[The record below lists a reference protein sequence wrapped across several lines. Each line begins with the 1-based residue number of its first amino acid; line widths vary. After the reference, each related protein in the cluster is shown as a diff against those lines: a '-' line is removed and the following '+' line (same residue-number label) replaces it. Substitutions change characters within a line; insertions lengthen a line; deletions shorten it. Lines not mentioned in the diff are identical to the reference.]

1 MTRATRDAEAGTR
14 DRGHTVVQQD
24 ETELPSPAPGG
35 ALLLRHRPDRPRAA
49 VLVLHGGQE
58 TSLSPARPWQLAA
71 LRMGP
76 FLRAVSGALPGDD
89 VLLARARYRVRGW
102 NGERADAVRDT
113 HRALDELAELAGPVP
128 TVLLGHSM
136 GGRAALRAAGH
147 PQVRGVVALAPW
159 WPPGEPVE
167 QTAGRHI
174 VCLHGDQDR
183 VTSPTDSAD
192 CVRRARTTATRTGMA
207 LIGGGDH
214 GMLRRHRL
222 WHDTAAALVAHLL
235 DPTGTPDPLPE
246 ESYGTADFP
255 VL

>member
-1 MTRATRDAEAGTR
+1 M
-14 DRGHTVVQQD
+14 
-24 ETELPSPAPGG
+24 
-35 ALLLRHRPDRPRAA
+35 LLRHCPARPRAA

-58 TSLSPARPWQLAA
+58 ASSRPARPWQLAA

-76 FLRAVSGALPGDD
+76 FVRAMSGALPDGD
-89 VLLARARYRVRGW
+89 VLLARTRYRVRGW
-102 NGERADAVRDT
+102 NGERADPVRDT

-128 TVLLGHSM
+128 TLLLGHSM

-147 PQVRGVVALAPW
+147 PQVCGVVALAPW

-167 QTAGRHI
+167 QTAGRYV
-174 VCLHGDQDR
+174 VCLHGDRDH
-183 VTSPTDSAD
+183 VTSPADSAD
-192 CVRRARTTATRTGMA
+192 CVHRARATATRAGMA
-207 LIGGGDH
+207 LVGGGDH
-214 GMLRRHRL
+214 AMLRRHRL

-235 DPTGTPDPLPE
+235 DPAGTPDPLPE